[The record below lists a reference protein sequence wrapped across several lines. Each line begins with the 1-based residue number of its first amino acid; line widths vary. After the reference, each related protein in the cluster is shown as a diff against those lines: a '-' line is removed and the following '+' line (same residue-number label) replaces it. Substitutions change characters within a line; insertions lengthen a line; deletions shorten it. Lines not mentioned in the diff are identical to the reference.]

1 MQALL
6 ANLNQQVKA
15 EIIKEEAAGGAQ
27 FDTNADDDDDAD
39 VGLQTESGDA
49 PASSAKDK
57 NSPPFDVTD
66 PSINVVDIDELVKK
80 LERNDPSVDE
90 VNLNSFVT
98 PDGMPGLPQHV
109 TAVLDAL
116 KRNRYV
122 LDVQIT
128 GCSLEN
134 DAAKHVA
141 GVLKLNS
148 AIKALNLET
157 NNFTGPGLT
166 LILEAL
172 ATNETLTALKLSNQK
187 QLLDTKLEQS
197 LAALLEPNKSITKL
211 SMSIK
216 DVTSR
221 ANVERVLSRN
231 CEAVRARRAAAR
243 KASGKVD
250 APKVGGKAVP
260 CFVCKQQVFAAERL
274 VIDQANEQL
283 VMHRACFKCKFCKQ
297 ILKFGNFST
306 IDNVF
311 YCTPHYKQKFA
322 EQGGSYAGMGDGAAK
337 AASDKPTPSAIAA
350 KFTKASDVCSVCDK
364 IVYPTDQVILEKG
377 SGDKALLHS
386 ACLKCTSCATKL
398 TQATYMLVHL
408 AEGEKYFCKRHGK
421 EAEAAA
427 LIAKQAQ
434 FEGATNMYA
443 AFGKEYGQEAA
454 AKKVSAAA
462 AAAGSGDGDVRVDD
476 AVASAMS
483 KLNKTDVAAATS
495 AAPATA
501 APLSEAEKAILASA
515 KRREIKAEADVV
527 VSALDEDRE
536 RRRREREQRQKE
548 ADEAAAREEAEQ
560 AAKRE
565 ERRRQRERD
574 AAQAEAD
581 AKRQHDERE
590 AARLER
596 QRITDASSSADLEA
610 AERAAERERER
621 AKRRA
626 ALEAETA
633 ATERAL
639 EERRAARQKEREERE
654 AREKEEEAARQRKR
668 AERSK

>member
-1 MQALL
+1 
-6 ANLNQQVKA
+6 
-15 EIIKEEAAGGAQ
+15 
-27 FDTNADDDDDAD
+27 
-39 VGLQTESGDA
+39 
-49 PASSAKDK
+49 
-57 NSPPFDVTD
+57 
-66 PSINVVDIDELVKK
+66 
-80 LERNDPSVDE
+80 
-90 VNLNSFVT
+90 
-98 PDGMPGLPQHV
+98 
-109 TAVLDAL
+109 
-116 KRNRYV
+116 
-122 LDVQIT
+122 
-128 GCSLEN
+128 
-134 DAAKHVA
+134 
-141 GVLKLNS
+141 VLKLNS